1 MSASTAL
8 HIDWTRCRGRGMCT
22 ELLTGL
28 GRDEWGY
35 PLVAGGGSDLPIRT
49 HDVEAADDAVALC
62 PVLAL
67 SIRPA
72 RPTR

>member
-1 MSASTAL
+1 MSAPTSL
-8 HIDWTRCRGRGMCT
+8 HIDWTRCRGRGLCT

-35 PLVAGGGSDLPIRT
+35 PLVAGGGSDLPIRAQ
-49 HDVEAADDAVALC
+49 DEPAAEDAVALC

-72 RPTR
+72 RAGR